1 MEVQKRTGL
10 VEGDRSDGDSQRR
23 RARLHVRFGVQC
35 SARRAGTEARAGGEA
50 GEEAPRRGEGVGVG
64 ALPEAR
70 LTRRRGGRR
79 ESPARGCCGCAGSGW
94 CTQAGSGR
102 GQAQAGEASE
112 ASDQQPEGRERG
124 GPSPRRSVF
133 ALARDRAPTTRPSHR
148 SRQHSCASLHLLA
161 TAALLCLA
169 SRSSLRPCSS
179 ILARLRSSVPRVFAS
194 SSIPLASSPSAR
206 PLRRLCSNKQHL
218 RPSLQAKVLSPKVLA
233 SELPRVE
240 LAWHSTPRGL
250 RSLFF
255 GRPLVEIDRWARAQ
269 WQCELS
275 GPRTPRIS
283 SLPRFDLA

>member
-94 CTQAGSGR
+94 CTQAGSSR

-112 ASDQQPEGRERG
+112 ASDQQPARARARRPLA
-124 GPSPRRSVF
+124 PSQRLCARARSSTNN
-133 ALARDRAPTTRPSHR
+133 APVTPL
-148 SRQHSCASLHLLA
+148 SRQNSCASLHLLA

-169 SRSSLRPCSS
+169 CCASPRPCSAR
-179 ILARLRSSVPRVFAS
+179 LARLRSSVPRVFAS

-206 PLRRLCSNKQHL
+206 PLRRPLLKQKASASVTAGETAASQSACFGTSACRACL
-218 RPSLQAKVLSPKVLA
+218 ALDSARASLSVRRPTFRRNRL
-233 SELPRVE
+233 ER
-240 LAWHSTPRGL
+240 
-250 RSLFF
+250 
-255 GRPLVEIDRWARAQ
+255 ARAQ
-269 WQCELS
+269 S
-275 GPRTPRIS
+275 
-283 SLPRFDLA
+283 